1 MKRYWYALSTAI
13 GVLALAG
20 AVVSAQAPA
29 QGQGGRAGGGR
40 AGGAPQQPH
49 QNTQILDRM
58 MPTPQLIQIMQ
69 QFTQALG
76 VTCNHCHVFNGP
88 GNPMND
94 FVTDAKQPKKTART
108 MMLMTRELN
117 AKLGAELGKPAA
129 DVTQVQC
136 VTCHRGVAIPRQLA
150 DIVASTTM
158 AKGAAAAV
166 AEYRDLRRQYYGSQ
180 AYDFRED
187 SLLLAAQRATQDNR
201 PDDALALLTLNMEFF
216 PMGARSYQ
224 AQSVAYQRKNDR
236 ENAIKALQRAIE
248 LDPNNAGYK
257 NQLTQLQMPPAAN

>member
-1 MKRYWYALSTAI
+1 
-13 GVLALAG
+13 
-20 AVVSAQAPA
+20 
-29 QGQGGRAGGGR
+29 
-40 AGGAPQQPH
+40 
-49 QNTQILDRM
+49 
-58 MPTPQLIQIMQ
+58 
-69 QFTQALG
+69 
-76 VTCNHCHVFNGP
+76 
-88 GNPMND
+88 
-94 FVTDAKQPKKTART
+94 
-108 MMLMTRELN
+108 
-117 AKLGAELGKPAA
+117 
-129 DVTQVQC
+129 
-136 VTCHRGVAIPRQLA
+136 
-150 DIVASTTM
+150 M